1 MLGSVWKLKK
11 LSGIP
16 WNSEERRNPSKRRK
30 ISDSG
35 YRNVPEERGKRDVHL
50 ECGRIDWELNKLNN
64 RLSRHSLERRD
75 GVQRTNHYSV
85 SIFSD
90 KLARKDYVQ
99 WSDGKSDPIAR
110 TGRV

>member
-1 MLGSVWKLKK
+1 MVIENAPGGTRSYRTQSNRSGRTRGMLGSVWKLKK

-50 ECGRIDWELNKLNN
+50 ERGRIDWELNKL
-64 RLSRHSLERRD
+64 L
-75 GVQRTNHYSV
+75 Q
-85 SIFSD
+85 
-90 KLARKDYVQ
+90 A
-99 WSDGKSDPIAR
+99 
-110 TGRV
+110 